1 MFILVDGQV
10 EVVRESDGEERVVEV
25 VEPVESL
32 GELTVL
38 ARAAHTASLRARDEV
53 TVLVLTEDELRGW
66 LQRHPDL
73 ALRLLARI
81 IADTDPHR

>member
-10 EVVRESDGEERVVEV
+10 EVVKESDGGERLLEV
-25 VEPVESL
+25 VEAVESL
-32 GELTVL
+32 GELSVL
-38 ARAAHTASLRARDEV
+38 ARTTHTASLRARGEV